1 MGQALAYPPS
11 VEGWHQ
17 GLEWIET
24 GSITER
30 VNFASQQLGDSSRSG
45 IKQIVDNVLGDYPM
59 EIDAEML
66 VNRCLEQLGVVEVSE
81 KSRETLTTFVED
93 LGFTGINDQSSRDG
107 LEEKI
112 PKILSVIGAVPE
124 YQRA

>member
-1 MGQALAYPPS
+1 
-11 VEGWHQ
+11 
-17 GLEWIET
+17 
-24 GSITER
+24 
-30 VNFASQQLGDSSRSG
+30 
-45 IKQIVDNVLGDYPM
+45 M

-93 LGFTGINDQSSRDG
+93 LGFTGINDQSSRDD
-107 LEEKI
+107 LEKKI

>member
-1 MGQALAYPPS
+1 
-11 VEGWHQ
+11 
-17 GLEWIET
+17 
-24 GSITER
+24 
-30 VNFASQQLGDSSRSG
+30 
-45 IKQIVDNVLGDYPM
+45 M

-81 KSRETLTTFVED
+81 KSRDTLTTFVED
-93 LGFTGINDQSSRDG
+93 LGFNGINEQSSRDD